1 MLSSICSV
9 MAVVF
14 MTISFTLA
22 LLLSGAV
29 ALAFLLAYLMDVRDN
44 RRRAARDRRHYEDYK
59 EEMRQL
65 RAWQDELVAFAKS
78 LQPNE
83 LRLFEKFLTGHRHFR
98 SISQK
103 RSITFLPQLSIETF
117 AEDFYARRNL
127 KTRLRMLSMYNVIQD
142 VIVEFKEHLARYRV
156 RRECT
161 TQVLSLSLPLDCCNV
176 VLDLLD

>member
-9 MAVVF
+9 IAVVF
-14 MTISFTLA
+14 MTISFSLA
-22 LLLSGAV
+22 LLLS
-29 ALAFLLAYLMDVRDN
+29 LAFLLAYLMDVRDH
-44 RRRAARDRRHYEDYK
+44 RRRAARDQRHYEDYK

-65 RAWQDELVAFAKS
+65 RVWQDELVAFGTS

-83 LRLFEKFLTGHRHFR
+83 ILLFEKFLTGHQHFG

-117 AEDFYARRNL
+117 AQDFYDRRNL

-142 VIVEFKEHLARYRV
+142 VIMEFKEHLARYRV
-156 RRECT
+156 RREFT
-161 TQVLSLSLPLDCCNV
+161 KKVLSRSLPLDCCNV
-176 VLDLLD
+176 VLDLID